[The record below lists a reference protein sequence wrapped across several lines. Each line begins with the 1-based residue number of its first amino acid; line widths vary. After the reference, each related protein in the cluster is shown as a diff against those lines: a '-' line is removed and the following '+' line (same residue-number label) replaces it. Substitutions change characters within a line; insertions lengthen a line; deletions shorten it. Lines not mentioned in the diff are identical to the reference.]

1 MEERAE
7 RPGTQ
12 GAGTF
17 LSSADFYM
25 DVFVEFIESVLE
37 AGERGEVW
45 GTHIGEVRA
54 RPVAFDEPKS
64 A

>member
-7 RPGTQ
+7 CAGTQ
-12 GAGTF
+12 GAGAF

-25 DVFVEFIESVLE
+25 DVFVEFIEPVLE
-37 AGERGEVW
+37 AGERGEVR